1 MKRRTLGRSGLE
13 VSVVGFGGIPIQGV
27 SFDEAERIVHA
38 ALDAGIDFIDS
49 ARGYTDSEQKIGRAL
64 AGRRDRVTLASKA
77 MSRDAAGMTAELEAS
92 LRDLGT
98 DHLDLYQLH
107 ALGSAEQLAQV
118 LGPDG
123 AWTALDRARRAG
135 KVRCIGVTGHSRPVL
150 EQAVASGAFDTV
162 QLPFNPLETD
172 WLGDVIPAARAH
184 DVGIIGMKP
193 VAGGALAGLALPSLR
208 FALDRGVDVVIPGF
222 DKARQ
227 VAENAAAGTDF
238 RAPDAAELAAF
249 EREKERWRGHFC
261 RRCGYCK
268 PCPNGLEIPLL
279 LLIEAYY
286 TRYELRDWALAR
298 LAPLEQQY
306 ADCAAC
312 GECVE
317 RCPYDLPVPDLMAA
331 AAKVVR

>member
-1 MKRRTLGRSGLE
+1 
-13 VSVVGFGGIPIQGV
+13 
-27 SFDEAERIVHA
+27 
-38 ALDAGIDFIDS
+38 
-49 ARGYTDSEQKIGRAL
+49 
-64 AGRRDRVTLASKA
+64 
-77 MSRDAAGMTAELEAS
+77 MSRDATGMQAELEAS
-92 LRDLGT
+92 LRDLAT
-98 DHLDLYQLH
+98 DRIDLYQLH
-107 ALGSAEQLAQV
+107 ALGSDEQLAQV

-123 AWTALDRARRAG
+123 AMATLDRARQAG
-135 KVRCIGVTGHSRPVL
+135 QVRFVGVTGHSRPVL
-150 EQAVASGAFDTV
+150 EKAVRSGAFDTV

-172 WLGDVIPAARAH
+172 WLGDVVPAAREL

-193 VAGGALAGLALPSLR
+193 VAGGALAELALPSMR

-222 DKARQ
+222 DRLEQ
-227 VAENAAAGTDF
+227 VAENARAGTDF
-238 RAPDAAELAAF
+238 RAPNDAELAAF
-249 EREKERWRGHFC
+249 EREKERWQGHFC

-286 TRYELRDWALAR
+286 TRYELRDWALER

-317 RCPYDLPVPDLMAA
+317 RCPYDLPVPELMEAA
-331 AAKVVR
+331 GKIVK